1 MKKVKRKISVVLC
14 VLMLFSIFSIM
25 GFAETPSVYY
35 GDINKDGNVTSSDA
49 RKILRVS
56 AMLETLSD
64 YEFKSADINKDGKIT
79 SSDARKTL
87 RVAAMLDPLVKVENS
102 DIPGTETN
110 IIENISIF
118 IPFDEFAEKHE
129 LEDISV
135 FKNLT
140 NNIIIADERTERKPL
155 NIEASFITEGEN
167 KGFYNIE
174 ITDEAKDKTYNIL
187 SDNKYVI
194 VFNIS
199 DIGAVAMKYLSYTNA
214 DDFIPDEDDE
224 NVELLGLWIDFDSD
238 ITFPERD
245 PVQVTESNI
254 KNVISFKEYSP
265 NADSEELYPNAKF
278 LLNDAK
284 NVLIID
290 ERTNKAPIQINNCTI
305 GLDKWNEE
313 ELVFKM
319 TLETENKGEHDT
331 YDFEVGETQFA
342 VVTLADYGYGCMATT
357 FSFAEDYVVI
367 S

>member
-25 GFAETPSVYY
+25 GFAETSSAYY

-64 YEFKSADINKDGKIT
+64 DEFKSADINKDGKIT

-110 IIENISIF
+110 IIENISTF

-167 KGFYNIE
+167 KGFYNVE
-174 ITDEAKDKTYNIL
+174 IIDEAKDKTYNIL

-238 ITFPERD
+238 ITFPERES
-245 PVQVTESNI
+245 VFVTEENKQKVTTFKKYEPTEEA
-254 KNVISFKEYSP
+254 KN
-265 NADSEELYPNAKF
+265 DYPNSDF
-278 LLNDAK
+278 YLNDAQ
-284 NVLIID
+284 NILIID
-290 ERTNKAPIQINNCTI
+290 ERTVKTPIEISCEI
-305 GLDKWNEE
+305 GLDKWDEK
-313 ELVFKM
+313 ELVFK
-319 TLETENKGEHDT
+319 LVAKSETGGRKISHE
-331 YDFEVGETQFA
+331 FEVGEKDFCTVSFQ
-342 VVTLADYGYGCMATT
+342 DYGVGSMATT
-357 FSFAEDYVVI
+357 FGFAEDYVKI